1 MSIIKK
7 QAVSEG
13 FDGLSVEAQEGL
25 SVILIILITYNK
37 VAQAG

>member
-7 QAVSEG
+7 QAVSED

-25 SVILIILITYNK
+25 SMVLIMPITYNE
-37 VAQAG
+37 VALMG